1 MSALLLSSE
10 KRMVSRAE
18 CGNGTIPQ
26 GGPPHVSG
34 VHYFKRIGQ
43 LDGVS
48 VWEIQIPSCLCSA
61 GLAEVQSNFGNCR
74 KKLCGACGRWRKK
87 LELVAFSGCCDLDSN
102 CLLGMPGSRSSE
114 FVLFDLDFLTCS
126 LDHEID
132 QRSSSPLPEIR
143 KCHAKHLF
151 EPTRSCNGHILIQ

>member
-87 LELVAFSGCCDLDSN
+87 LELVAFSGGLR
-102 CLLGMPGSRSSE
+102 LGQQLS
-114 FVLFDLDFLTCS
+114 
-126 LDHEID
+126 
-132 QRSSSPLPEIR
+132 
-143 KCHAKHLF
+143 
-151 EPTRSCNGHILIQ
+151 TRNAGFSQF

>member
-1 MSALLLSSE
+1 VSTLSLSSK

-26 GGPPHVSG
+26 GGPHVSG

-61 GLAEVQSNFGNCR
+61 GLAEVQSNLGIVEKNS
-74 KKLCGACGRWRKK
+74 AA
-87 LELVAFSGCCDLDSN
+87 LVAAGGRN
-102 CLLGMPGSRSSE
+102 
-114 FVLFDLDFLTCS
+114 
-126 LDHEID
+126 
-132 QRSSSPLPEIR
+132 
-143 KCHAKHLF
+143 
-151 EPTRSCNGHILIQ
+151 

>member
-26 GGPPHVSG
+26 GGPPRFWSALLLSESA
-34 VHYFKRIGQ
+34 R

-102 CLLGMPGSRSSE
+102 WLLGMPGSRSSE
-114 FVLFDLDFLTCS
+114 FVLFVLDFS
-126 LDHEID
+126 DFFRWIM
-132 QRSSSPLPEIR
+132 R
-143 KCHAKHLF
+143 
-151 EPTRSCNGHILIQ
+151 